1 MARVTINTRDLGQLF
16 FSCPNDGG
24 YVYMEQANR
33 PRTEPRQ
40 ICNGGGFRG
49 DTLGADELTLPR
61 VARYWNKQRRAY
73 ARTLG

>member
-1 MARVTINTRDLGQLF
+1 MARITINTRDLGPLF
-16 FSCPNDGG
+16 FWCPNDGG
-24 YVYMEQANR
+24 YVYMEPAKS
-33 PRTEPRQ
+33 PGTTGKQ